1 MKRIRAV
8 KTALVLLLALGAA
21 LAACGCSCTVEGG
34 VHTCRTYTFSV
45 ETGDRVRLALDTAD
59 GYDLSAELPFE
70 ISQDGTVLTQGVF
83 IEAAQY
89 ESYAAAVAAD
99 PDAALIE
106 SGERDGN
113 PYLFWRYGMSEY
125 NIALLLDG
133 SRTGVLLGN
142 AVSEAS
148 ARACFDRL
156 TVALAQ
162 D

>member
-1 MKRIRAV
+1 
-8 KTALVLLLALGAA
+8 
-21 LAACGCSCTVEGG
+21 
-34 VHTCRTYTFSV
+34 
-45 ETGDRVRLALDTAD
+45 
-59 GYDLSAELPFE
+59 
-70 ISQDGTVLTQGVF
+70 
-83 IEAAQY
+83 
-89 ESYAAAVAAD
+89 
-99 PDAALIE
+99 
-106 SGERDGN
+106 
-113 PYLFWRYGMSEY
+113 MSEY

>member
-8 KTALVLLLALGAA
+8 KTALILLLALGAA
-21 LAACGCSCTVEGG
+21 LAACGCSCTVAGD
-34 VHTCRTYTFSV
+34 VHASKAYTYSV
-45 ETGDRVRLALDTAD
+45 ETGDRVRLALDTSD

-142 AVSEAS
+142 TVSEAS